1 MRCKKSQA
9 ANTSSEHVVEF
20 AGMKARPTLPR
31 GLSGGGGNSSHRR
44 HEPSP
49 LMAAATVP
57 WLLLAVLCVGEAG
70 IGDPQAPT
78 SGAFVL
84 PKPPSTASWGALKCP
99 RCTAAS
105 APDLNSAGEG
115 SAKARRRITAEGKQ
129 RTRERPGPPKLLPP
143 AGASSFW
150 DQPRVGQHTVCNATF
165 PFLPFSE
172 P

>member
-9 ANTSSEHVVEF
+9 ANTASEHVVEF

-31 GLSGGGGNSSHRR
+31 GLSGGGGVQ
-44 HEPSP
+44 
-49 LMAAATVP
+49 LMATVP

-70 IGDPQAPT
+70 IGYPRAPT

-105 APDLNSAGEG
+105 VPDLSSAGEG
-115 SAKARRRITAEGKQ
+115 SAKARRRSTAEGKK
-129 RTRERPGPPKLLPP
+129 RMGERPGPPKLLPP

-150 DQPRVGQHTVCNATF
+150 DQPKVGQHTVCNATF